1 MQTFISQILNQ
12 IIDHKNFI
20 LAFIANV
27 IKYSLS
33 LPQTVVHRGD
43 PFHLPRLCQLADLHQ
58 DEAELFVL
66 GEKQVGLKSVTISMV
81 YTRCKIWIMT

>member
-1 MQTFISQILNQ
+1 MQTFISQFSNQ

-66 GEKQVGLKSVTISMV
+66 GEKQVRLKSVTIAMI
-81 YTRCKIWIMT
+81 YRCKI